1 MSNGQQIGIG
11 GFNILPKGVKNL
23 LIINILVFFATIV
36 FAKAGI
42 CDLNKWLG
50 LHYFKAPDF
59 HVWQFITYMFMH
71 GNFGHIFFNMFA
83 LWMFGAAVENYWGTK
98 KFLLYYLATG
108 IGAALTHYVI
118 TAVEIAPAMALFNQ
132 FLDAPSLDTYRYL
145 VENNQIT
152 QLQSVL
158 QNNYQVLQQNPDNLN
173 ELVAATISIQDS
185 YLNSFL
191 LIGASGAIYGILLAF
206 GFLFPNSPI
215 YIYFLF
221 PIKAKWFVVIF
232 GVIELLYGV
241 VGTPDGVAHFAH
253 LGGMIFGILLIWL
266 WHRHDNRSQQ
276 QTFYQFNG
284 GSNSGRQNSSWQF
297 WKKEKS
303 TTGKS
308 KYYVSHESGRPL
320 SDEDFNAR
328 RQAEKEHIDEILDK
342 ISKSGYDALSK
353 EEKETL
359 FRYSN
364 K

>member
-1 MSNGQQIGIG
+1 MNNGQQIGLS

-23 LIINILVFFATIV
+23 LIINVLVFFATVV
-36 FAKAGI
+36 FAKTGI

-59 HVWQFITYMFMH
+59 HLWQFITYMFMH

-98 KFLLYYLATG
+98 KFLIYYLVTG
-108 IGAALTHYVI
+108 IGAALTHYLI
-118 TAVEIAPAMALFNQ
+118 TFVEIHSAMALFDQ
-132 FLDAPSLDTYRYL
+132 FLDAPSLETYRYL

-152 QLQSVL
+152 QLQGAL
-158 QNNYQVLQQNPDNLN
+158 QNNYNVLLQQPDQLN

-185 YLNSFL
+185 YLNSFV

-232 GVIELLYGV
+232 GALELIYGV
-241 VGTPDGVAHFAH
+241 VGTSDGVAHFAH
-253 LGGMIFGILLIWL
+253 FGGMIFGILLIWL
-266 WHRHDNRSQQ
+266 WHRHDKLGQQ
-276 QTFYQFNG
+276 QTYYQFNG
-284 GSNSGRQNSSWQF
+284 TRDSGRQSNWQF
-297 WKKEKS
+297 WKKEGVS
-303 TTGKS
+303 DRKS
-308 KYYVSHESGRPL
+308 KYYVSRESGRPL

-328 RQAEKEHIDEILDK
+328 RQAEKERIDEILDK

-353 EEKETL
+353 EEKDLL
-359 FRYSN
+359 FHYSQ

>member
-1 MSNGQQIGIG
+1 MNNGQIGLG

-23 LIINILVFFATIV
+23 LIINTLMFFATVV
-36 FAKAGI
+36 FARTGM

-59 HVWQFITYMFMH
+59 HLWQFITYMFMH
-71 GNFGHIFFNMFA
+71 GNFGHLFFNMFA
-83 LWMFGAAVENYWGTK
+83 LWMFGAAVENYWGTR

-108 IGAALTHYVI
+108 IGAALTHYLI
-118 TAVEIAPAMALFNQ
+118 TYIEVGPTMALFNQ
-132 FLDAPSLDTYRYL
+132 FLEAPSLDTYRYL
-145 VENNQIT
+145 VENNTIT
-152 QLQSVL
+152 QLQSTL
-158 QNNYQVLQQNPDNLN
+158 QNNYQVLQQSPDSLN
-173 ELVAATISIQDS
+173 DLVVATISIQDS

-221 PIKAKWFVVIF
+221 PIKAKWFVLIF
-232 GVIELLYGV
+232 GAIELIYGV
-241 VGTPDGVAHFAH
+241 IGTPDGVAHFAH

-266 WHRHDNRSQQ
+266 WHRNDTRNQQ

-284 GSNSGRQNSSWQF
+284 GGSSDRQNSRWQF
-297 WKKEKS
+297 WKREKS
-303 TTGKS
+303 TAGKS

-328 RQAEKEHIDEILDK
+328 RQAEKERIDQILDK
-342 ISKSGYDALSK
+342 ISQRGYDALSK
-353 EEKETL
+353 EEKEIL
-359 FRYSN
+359 FKYSN